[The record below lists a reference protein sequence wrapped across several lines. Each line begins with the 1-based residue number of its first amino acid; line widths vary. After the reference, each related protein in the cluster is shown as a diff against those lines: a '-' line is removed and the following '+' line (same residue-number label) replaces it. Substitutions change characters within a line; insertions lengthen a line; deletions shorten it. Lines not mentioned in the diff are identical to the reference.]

1 MQDNKERKMSENTGS
16 FIKKKRQYQEMGMK
30 ILHTCRSEICARF
43 PFFSYASA
51 ALSAAV
57 ETKMFSNSMENE
69 NSSQSW
75 IHGIGTDGERIIA
88 DPVFL
93 IYTWAACTCCF
104 TVFISILFLTKR
116 WKKDCGMWPVIWL
129 WSF

>member
-30 ILHTCRSEICARF
+30 ILHICRSEICARF

-51 ALSAAV
+51 ALSAV
-57 ETKMFSNSMENE
+57 METKMFPNSMGNE

-75 IHGIGTDGERIIA
+75 SRPYIPDLYVGREARK
-88 DPVFL
+88 VE
-93 IYTWAACTCCF
+93 
-104 TVFISILFLTKR
+104 KR
-116 WKKDCGMWPVIWL
+116 LPAHVVSL
-129 WSF
+129 SLSASFF

>member
-1 MQDNKERKMSENTGS
+1 MTFSRKESETMQDNKERKMSENTGS

-51 ALSAAV
+51 ALSAVV
-57 ETKMFSNSMENE
+57 ETKMFPNSMENE

-88 DPVFL
+88 DPVFPVS
-93 IYTWAACTCCF
+93 YTHLGKAE
-104 TVFISILFLTKR
+104 ISYLHPRRLP
-116 WKKDCGMWPVIWL
+116 GLLPL
-129 WSF
+129 

>member
-1 MQDNKERKMSENTGS
+1 MTFSRKESETMQDNKERKMSENTGS
-16 FIKKKRQYQEMGMK
+16 SIKKKRQYQEMGMK

-51 ALSAAV
+51 ALSAVV
-57 ETKMFSNSMENE
+57 ETKTFPNSMENE

-93 IYTWAACTCCF
+93 I
-104 TVFISILFLTKR
+104 
-116 WKKDCGMWPVIWL
+116 
-129 WSF
+129 